1 MPIYEYECK
10 KCACRFELT
19 RRFSE
24 DEGSP
29 CCPRCRGKGRRIFS
43 PSAILFKGSGFYVTD
58 NRSKRDRPP
67 EEGKADKVEGGR
79 KEEGKAD
86 KVEGGR
92 KEEGKADKVEGGRK
106 EEGKADKVEG
116 GRKEEGKADKV
127 KSDKKSESKYSS
139 GVGP

>member
-1 MPIYEYECK
+1 MPTYEYECE

-29 CCPRCRGKGRRIFS
+29 CCPRCRDKVHRIFS

-58 NRSKRDRPP
+58 NRSKCDRSS

-79 KEEGKAD
+79 KEEGNAD
-86 KVEGGR
+86 KVQNG
-92 KEEGKADKVEGGRK
+92 
-106 EEGKADKVEG
+106 
-116 GRKEEGKADKV
+116 
-127 KSDKKSESKYSS
+127 KKSESK
-139 GVGP
+139 